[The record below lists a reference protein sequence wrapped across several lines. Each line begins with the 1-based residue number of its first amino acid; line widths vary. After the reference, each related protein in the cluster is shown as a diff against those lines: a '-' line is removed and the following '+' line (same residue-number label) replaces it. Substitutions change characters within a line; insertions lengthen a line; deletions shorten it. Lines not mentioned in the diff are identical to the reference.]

1 MTRHHKAKL
10 ALFALLLSVFASA
23 NAATTPPK
31 VVFIGDW
38 VTDSWTS
45 AFAANP
51 NWINEGTPGI
61 GLLGQGSS
69 SATLARFQADVVN
82 LHPAIVHIMIG
93 SSDADEDDD
102 ASFQLT
108 LPYFLNNLDTM
119 VKEAKAANIKV
130 ILGIEPSTLS
140 FDSSILEQLN
150 SVVANYGAA
159 NSIPVINYE
168 GALCGYVCSGD
179 GTAVGYS
186 WTGDSSLLVTSAE
199 SGGLIPS
206 AVGYS
211 VMTQMAEATINTLD
225 LTLKGGWLQNVQQF
239 NGNEDSGPTPDVN
252 TVQPGAVLQFTP
264 TGLYSDG
271 SQQVLL
277 NTNLQGSNGIWTSSD
292 PLVMY
297 VNQSGMTWAIS
308 QGTAII
314 RYLPPSGIKF
324 SEWIMYVKS
333 AAP

>member
-1 MTRHHKAKL
+1 MNKHYKATL
-10 ALFALLLSVFASA
+10 ACFLLSVFASA
-23 NAATTPPK
+23 TAATAPPK

-38 VTDSWTS
+38 ATYSWAG

-51 NWINEGTPGI
+51 NWINEGTPGV
-61 GLLGQGSS
+61 GLLGQGNSS
-69 SATLARFQADVVN
+69 ETLSRFQSDVVN
-82 LHPAIVHIMIG
+82 LHPSIVHIMIG

-102 ASFQLT
+102 ANFQLT
-108 LPYFLNNLDTM
+108 LPYFLNNLDAM
-119 VKEAKAANIKV
+119 VKQAKAANIQV
-130 ILGIEPSTLS
+130 VLGIEPSTLS

-150 SVVANYGAA
+150 SVIASYGAT
-159 NSIPVINYE
+159 NDIPVINYE

-186 WTGDSSLLVTSAE
+186 WTGESSLLATSAE
-199 SGGLIPS
+199 NGGLIPS
-206 AVGYS
+206 AIGYS
-211 VMTQMAEATINTLD
+211 VMTQMAEATINTLN

-252 TVQPGAVLQFTP
+252 TVQPGAVVQFTP

-277 NTNLQGSNGIWTSSD
+277 NTNLQGSNGTWTSSD
-292 PLVMY
+292 PLVMN

-308 QGTAII
+308 QGTATI

-324 SEWIMYVKS
+324 SEWIMYVKP

>member
-1 MTRHHKAKL
+1 MTKHHKATL
-10 ALFALLLSVFASA
+10 ACILLSVFVSA
-23 NAATTPPK
+23 AAATTPPK

-38 VTDSWTS
+38 VTNSWAG

-51 NWINEGTPGI
+51 NWINKGTPGV
-61 GLLGQGSS
+61 GLLGQGNSS
-69 SATLARFQADVVN
+69 ETLARFESDVVN
-82 LHPAIVHIMIG
+82 LHPAVVHIMIG

-102 ASFQLT
+102 ANFQLT
-108 LPYFLNNLDTM
+108 LPYFLNNLDAM

-150 SVVANYGAA
+150 SVIASYGAA

-179 GTAVGYS
+179 GTAIGYS
-186 WTGDSSLLVTSAE
+186 WTSETSLLVTSAE
-199 SGGLIPS
+199 NGGLIPS
-206 AVGYS
+206 AAGYS
-211 VMTQMAEATINTLD
+211 VMTQMAEATINTLG
-225 LTLKGGWLQNVQQF
+225 LALKGGWLQNVQQF

-277 NTNLQGSNGIWTSSD
+277 NTNLQGSNGTWTSSN

-297 VNQSGMTWAIS
+297 VNQSGMTWATS
-308 QGTAII
+308 QGTAVI
-314 RYLPPSGIKF
+314 RYLSPSGISF
-324 SEWIMYVKS
+324 SEWIMYIKA